1 MYPHSLTIGLY
12 LTTPPLSP
20 TVSLSPLLSLLQ
32 EECERELAQAHA
44 YESRVL
50 SELEEVASVEVRGA
64 ELTQEDVDQVGTI
77 IMGAIK

>member
-1 MYPHSLTIGLY
+1 
-12 LTTPPLSP
+12 
-20 TVSLSPLLSLLQ
+20 
-32 EECERELAQAHA
+32 
-44 YESRVL
+44 L